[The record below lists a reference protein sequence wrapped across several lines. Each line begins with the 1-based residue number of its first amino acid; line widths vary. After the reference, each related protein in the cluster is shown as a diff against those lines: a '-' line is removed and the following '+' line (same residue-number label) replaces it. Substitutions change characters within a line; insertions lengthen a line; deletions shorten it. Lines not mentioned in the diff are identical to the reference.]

1 MQQKFVYHNT
11 IHLKDADWV
20 LVGVPD
26 EKGNFSNRQGTSEGP
41 KAIRKASRE
50 RLSFIRQGE
59 RHCIMPEREAF
70 VTHLC
75 DYGDIKKKDIVTFMN
90 KLEKRQR
97 GILLGGDHSNTFLA
111 LQGLQQ
117 KYKEIA
123 VIYLDAHPDLVGS
136 FRSYYGSVVY
146 DILKLDHINTKKV
159 VEVGIRSI
167 EQEERWQ
174 LHTTKIKAYTAIE
187 VYELGIQEIFKEI
200 KRKIG
205 KTPLYLS
212 IDLDV
217 IDPAFAPGV
226 DTPASFGLLPQEF
239 LWFVKQC
246 AGLNLISFDVME
258 MSPRY
263 DIQQRTA
270 QLAAQTI
277 VEIIA
282 SAIKHN
288 SRYKR

>member
-1 MQQKFVYHNT
+1 MSLKFVYHNT
-11 IHLKDADWV
+11 TEVKDADWV
-20 LVGVPD
+20 LVGVPN
-26 EKGNFSNRQGTSEGP
+26 EEGNFSNRQGTSRGP
-41 KAIRKASRE
+41 NAIRKASQE

-59 RHCIMPEREAF
+59 RHCIVPEREAF
-70 VTHLC
+70 RVKLS
-75 DYGDIKKKDIVTFMN
+75 DAGDIEKKKIGEIIKN
-90 KLEKRQR
+90 LGKNQR
-97 GILLGGDHSNTFLA
+97 SIMLGGDHSNTFLA

-123 VIYLDAHPDLVGS
+123 VIYLDAHPDMVGS
-136 FRSYYGSVVY
+136 FKPYYGSVVY
-146 DILKLDHINTKKV
+146 DILKLPHVNKTKV
-159 VEVGIRSI
+159 IEVGIRSI

-174 LHTTKIKAYTAIE
+174 LHTKKIKSYTALD
-187 VYELGIQEIFKEI
+187 VYEQGIQRVFSEV

-205 KTPLYLS
+205 NTPLYLS

-246 AGLNLISFDVME
+246 ATLNLVSFDVME
-258 MSPRY
+258 MSPTY

-277 VEIIA
+277 VEIVA
-282 SAIKHN
+282 SAV
-288 SRYKR
+288 KRKK

>member
-1 MQQKFVYHNT
+1 MSHKFIYHNT
-11 IHLKDADWV
+11 VKLGDADWV
-20 LVGVPD
+20 LVGVPN
-26 EKGNFSNRQGTSEGP
+26 EEGNFSNRQGTSEGP

-59 RHCIMPEREAF
+59 RHCIVPERETF
-70 VTHLC
+70 VTRLC
-75 DYGDIKKKDIVTFMN
+75 DYGDINKKEIVTFMN
-90 KLEKRQR
+90 KLGKGQR
-97 GILLGGDHSNTFLA
+97 VILLGGDHSNTFLA
-111 LQGLQQ
+111 LKGLEQ
-117 KYKEIA
+117 KYKEVA
-123 VIYLDAHPDLVGS
+123 VIYLDAHPDMIGS
-136 FRSYYGSVVY
+136 FRPYYGSVVY
-146 DILKLDHINTKKV
+146 DILKLSHVNSKKV

-167 EQEERWQ
+167 EQEERTQ
-174 LHTTKIKAYTAIE
+174 LKTKKIKAYTAIE
-187 VYELGIQEIFKEI
+187 VYERGIQQIFKEI

-226 DTPASFGLLPQEF
+226 DTPASFGLFPQEF

-282 SAIKHN
+282 SAIKKKSSH
-288 SRYKR
+288 KI

>member
-1 MQQKFVYHNT
+1 MSQKFVYHNT
-11 IHLKDADWV
+11 IKVEDADWV
-20 LVGVPD
+20 LVGVPN
-26 EKGNFSNRQGTSEGP
+26 EEGNFANRQGTSKGP
-41 KAIRKASRE
+41 KAIRKASQE

-59 RHCIMPEREAF
+59 IHCIVPERESF
-70 VTHLC
+70 RVKLC
-75 DYGDIKKKDIVTFMN
+75 DTGDIKKKKIADFMKN
-90 KLEKRQR
+90 LGQKQKS
-97 GILLGGDHSNTFLA
+97 ILLGGDHSNTFLA
-111 LQGLQQ
+111 LQGLQE

-123 VIYLDAHPDLVGS
+123 VVYLDAHPDMVGS
-136 FRSYYGSVVY
+136 FQKYYGSVVY
-146 DILKLDHINTKKV
+146 DILTLPHVNSKKV

-174 LHTTKIKAYTAIE
+174 LHSKKIKAYTALD
-187 VYELGIQEIFKEI
+187 VYEQGIKQVFSEI

-205 KTPLYLS
+205 NTPLYLS

-246 AGLNLISFDVME
+246 ARLNLISFDVME
-258 MSPRY
+258 MSPKY

-282 SAIKHN
+282 SATK
-288 SRYKR
+288 KKK